1 MYPNNDKNNKK
12 EIGVLTEQGDLG
24 LGWNPLNESDSNK
37 YENRPDNKDK
47 KDNNK

>member
-1 MYPNNDKNNKK
+1 MQDRKSTSNKK

-37 YENRPDNKDK
+37 YENRPDNN
-47 KDNNK
+47 KDNNKNK